1 MTTKDY
7 ADAYM
12 SLHLIE
18 LVLWVVRCDCK
29 AFWHSLVCKHLL
41 AVPRCFAGARHVSR
55 GEAAEGDEAGTGI
68 QDAEGVARSRATAAS

>member
-41 AVPRCFAGARHVSR
+41 AAEVLCRCETCGPR
-55 GEAAEGDEAGTGI
+55 
-68 QDAEGVARSRATAAS
+68 

>member
-12 SLHLIE
+12 SLHLID
-18 LVLWVVRCDCK
+18 LVHWVVRCDCK
-29 AFWHSLVCKHLL
+29 AFWHSLVCKH
-41 AVPRCFAGARHVSR
+41 PRCFAGARHVGR